1 LTLKVG
7 AAGAG
12 QDFAS
17 GQTYQVGLESYAE
30 APMIYGDL
38 GSFWMTEMIWYEQA
52 QALQVGPV
60 PATDPSLPVAL
71 NLRFNGTLLTEVEA
85 TASSGATYLF
95 AAALHAP

>member
-17 GQTYQVGLESYAE
+17 GKAYQVGLESYAE
-30 APMIYGDL
+30 APMIYGEL
-38 GSFWMTEMIWYEQA
+38 GSFWMTEMIWQEQA

-71 NLRFNGTLLTEVEA
+71 NLRFDGTTLIEVEA
-85 TASSGATYLF
+85 TAPSGATYLF